1 VDRSYSRRD
10 FLRLGAATS
19 AGVFLAACSSSATT
33 APTAAPPTPAPATP
47 APSMAAASEAPAS
60 AAPTAAPSAS
70 PGPLNFLT
78 WSDHWSKPGIDR
90 ANQQAGIVVNIT
102 ELSDNSDGFVKL
114 AQVHGQ
120 LDMVSADALWVPLYF
135 DNGLIEAI
143 DINAFDVASELYP
156 MAKQFT
162 FWTRPEGYLGYPWG
176 WSPIQIAYNV
186 AQVTPAPDSWQV
198 LIDPKYKRK
207 VVMENQPT
215 DILLMAARAIG
226 AKDAYNMTDAELA
239 QAKDWLTQ
247 LKPNVL
253 KLVSQNSETVA
264 ALADGSA
271 WLGTGNLGMPDR
283 VKDAKGPEVQAYVA
297 KEGSIGFID
306 SEMTVKGGQNQ
317 PRIIPYL
324 NIAARSDLVAQN
336 FIDNGRP
343 LFNEKAYQVLV
354 NQGYKDRADR
364 YLYNKPEQALNMT
377 LKGPGGRVQ
386 DYIDT
391 FNSVF
396 GG

>member
-1 VDRSYSRRD
+1 MERSYSRRD
-10 FLRLGAATS
+10 ILRMGVAGS
-19 AGVFLAACSSSATT
+19 AGLVVAACAGTS
-33 APTAAPPTPAPATP
+33 PTPS
-47 APSMAAASEAPAS
+47 PSAQASASGAAPAS
-60 AAPTAAPSAS
+60 GAASPSAGQPSAS

-78 WSDHWSKPGIDR
+78 WSDHWSQPGLDR
-90 ANQQAGIVVNIT
+90 AKTQAGIVVNIT

-120 LDMVSADALWVPLYF
+120 LDLVSADALWVPLYF
-135 DNGLIEAI
+135 DNGLVQAI
-143 DINAFDVASELYP
+143 DINSVDVASELYS

-186 AQVTPAPDSWQV
+186 AQVTPAPNDWQV
-198 LIDPKYKRK
+198 LIDPKYKKR

-215 DILLMAARAIG
+215 DIMLMSARATG

-239 QAKDWLTQ
+239 TAKDWLTK

-283 VKDAKGPEVQAYVA
+283 VKDAKGPQVDAYVP

-317 PRIIPYL
+317 SRVIPYL
-324 NIAARSDLVAQN
+324 NIAARADLVAQN

-354 NQGYKDRADR
+354 NNGHKDRADR
-364 YLYNKPEQALNMT
+364 YLYNQPEQALNMT

>member
-1 VDRSYSRRD
+1 MDRTYTRREV
-10 FLRLGAATS
+10 LRLGAATS
-19 AGVFLAACSSSATT
+19 AGMFLAACGTSATQ
-33 APTAAPPTPAPATP
+33 APSAGPASAAPASSGPMPTGATP
-47 APSMAAASEAPAS
+47 APSAAPAS
-60 AAPTAAPSAS
+60 AA

-78 WSDHWSKPGIDR
+78 WSDHWSKDGIAR
-90 ANQQAGIVVNIT
+90 AKDQAGIIVNIT

-135 DNGLIEAI
+135 DNGLVEAI

-156 MAKQFT
+156 MAREFT

-176 WSPIQIAYNV
+176 WSPIQIAYNIAKV
-186 AQVTPAPDSWQV
+186 SPAPDSWQV
-198 LIDPKYKRK
+198 LIDPKYRRR
-207 VVMENQPT
+207 VVMENQPS
-215 DILLMAARAIG
+215 DIMLMAARAIG
-226 AKDAYNMTDAELA
+226 AKDAYNMTDAELS

-253 KLVSQNSETVA
+253 KLVSQNNETIA
-264 ALADGSA
+264 ALADGSCWVA
-271 WLGTGNLGMPDR
+271 TGNLGMPDR
-283 VKDAKGPEVQAYVA
+283 VKDAKGPDVEAYVP

-317 PRIIPYL
+317 SRVMPYL
-324 NIAARSDLVAQN
+324 NIGARADLVAQN
-336 FIDNGRP
+336 FLDNGRP
-343 LFNEKAYQVLV
+343 LFNEKAYKILV
-354 NQGYKDRADR
+354 DNGHKDRADR
-364 YLYNKPEQALNMT
+364 YLYNQPDQALNMT

-386 DYIDT
+386 DYINT
-391 FNSVF
+391 FNTVF

>member
-1 VDRSYSRRD
+1 MDHKYSRRD
-10 FLRLGAATS
+10 FLQLSAAAS
-19 AGVFLAACSSSATT
+19 AGVVLAACSSSASPAAT
-33 APTAAPPTPAPATP
+33 ASSGASGGP
-47 APSMAAASEAPAS
+47 APSAG
-60 AAPTAAPSAS
+60 
-70 PGPLNFLT
+70 PGNLNFLT
-78 WSDHWSKPGIDR
+78 WSDHWSQPGLDR
-90 ANQQAGIVVNIT
+90 VKQQAGIIVNIT

-135 DNGLIEAI
+135 DNGLIQAI
-143 DINAFDVASELYP
+143 DINSVDVASELYP
-156 MAKQFT
+156 MAKTFT

-186 AQVTPAPDSWQV
+186 AEVTPAPDSWQV
-198 LIDPKYKRK
+198 LIDPKYARK

-215 DILLMAARAIG
+215 DLMLMAARATG
-226 AKDAYNMTDAELA
+226 AKDPYNMTDAELGV
-239 QAKDWLTQ
+239 AKDWLTK

-283 VKDAKGPEVQAYVA
+283 VKDAKGPQVEAYVA

-306 SEMTVKGGQNQ
+306 SEMTVKGGQDQ
-317 PRIIPYL
+317 GRVIPYL
-324 NIAARSDLVAQN
+324 NIAARADLVAQN

-343 LFNEKAYQVLV
+343 LFNEKAYQILV
-354 NQGYKDRADR
+354 NNGYKDRADR
-364 YLYNKPEQALNMT
+364 YLYNQPEQALNMT

-386 DYIDT
+386 DYINT

>member
-1 VDRSYSRRD
+1 
-10 FLRLGAATS
+10 
-19 AGVFLAACSSSATT
+19 
-33 APTAAPPTPAPATP
+33 
-47 APSMAAASEAPAS
+47 
-60 AAPTAAPSAS
+60 
-70 PGPLNFLT
+70 
-78 WSDHWSKPGIDR
+78 
-90 ANQQAGIVVNIT
+90 
-102 ELSDNSDGFVKL
+102 
-114 AQVHGQ
+114 
-120 LDMVSADALWVPLYF
+120 MVSADALWVPLYF
-135 DNGLIEAI
+135 DNGLIQAI
-143 DINAFDVASELYP
+143 DINSVDVASELYS
-156 MAKQFT
+156 MAKQFP

-215 DILLMAARAIG
+215 DIMLMAARAVG

-239 QAKDWLTQ
+239 TAKDWLTK

-264 ALADGSA
+264 ALADTSA

-283 VKDAKGPEVQAYVA
+283 VKDAKGPQVEAYVP

-306 SEMTVKGGQNQ
+306 SEMTVKGGQDQ
-317 PRIIPYL
+317 SRVIPYL
-324 NIAARSDLVAQN
+324 NIGARADLVAQN

-354 NQGYKDRADR
+354 DNGHTDRADR